1 METPEEI
8 QSQIDALKVKLRQ
21 SKEHY
26 RYKLLTFN
34 GIGEDEVIGC
44 FAIGR
49 LKVLLRHLNMGH
61 VLRYKSYLYGRD
73 FTVYMNGFRNRIIVN
88 DGDDKELEKACFLNP
103 DGSTYTPYISKINE
117 DTILNYMLRTPGEWY
132 LDTQRLINLS

>member
-8 QSQIDALKVKLRQ
+8 QSQIDALKVKLMQ

-44 FAIGR
+44 FAIGK
-49 LKVLLRHLNMGH
+49 LKVLLSLLNRGQ
-61 VLRYKSYLYGRD
+61 VLRYKPLYGCD
-73 FTVYMNGFRNRIIVN
+73 FTVYMNGSRNLIIVN

-103 DGSTYTPYISKINE
+103 DGSTYNPYISRIN
-117 DTILNYMLRTPGEWY
+117 DGTILNYILRMPGEWY
-132 LDTQRLINLS
+132 LDKQRVINLS